1 MSKKGAIN
9 RLRKELKVLLKDPVP
24 YIHVAPNE
32 ANFLL
37 WSYLLEGPPNTPYE
51 GGWYWGRLRF
61 KPEYPFKPPAI
72 LMVTPSGR
80 FRPDTRLCLS
90 MSDYHPE
97 TWNPAWSL
105 STVLTG
111 LLSFMV
117 ETTNT
122 TGAVAS
128 TEAEK
133 RAFAAQS
140 LEWNMRQKEFVAN
153 FPDIEDIVAAAKAA
167 KAKPA
172 PTSPNDSADAVAA
185 VGAEV
190 AADTEVA
197 AQDAEASTAVAAC
210 RAALDA
216 LGEEVAASGDAVM
229 DFYERAGTGSFRVA
243 ALRDQKAQTLDE
255 KLTQMLITVDAV
267 DAPAALRQ
275 QRKALTATLQS
286 QSEMVAA
293 ATALAA
299 AHAERPEEAVATRR
313 AESAAAIHA
322 PVPDLDR
329 AIKLLGDALIRL
341 GDVGC
346 VYR

>member
-1 MSKKGAIN
+1 MELARRARQRARLAAAELGMSKKGAIN
-9 RLRKELKVLLKDPVP
+9 RLRKELKALLKDPVP

-61 KPEYPFKPPAI
+61 QPEYPFKPPAI

-128 TEAEK
+128 TAVGI
-133 RAFAAQS
+133 S
-140 LEWNMRQKEFVAN
+140 LC
-153 FPDIEDIVAAAKAA
+153 
-167 KAKPA
+167 
-172 PTSPNDSADAVAA
+172 TSPAV
-185 VGAEV
+185 
-190 AADTEVA
+190 
-197 AQDAEASTAVAAC
+197 
-210 RAALDA
+210 
-216 LGEEVAASGDAVM
+216 
-229 DFYERAGTGSFRVA
+229 
-243 ALRDQKAQTLDE
+243 
-255 KLTQMLITVDAV
+255 
-267 DAPAALRQ
+267 P
-275 QRKALTATLQS
+275 
-286 QSEMVAA
+286 
-293 ATALAA
+293 
-299 AHAERPEEAVATRR
+299 
-313 AESAAAIHA
+313 
-322 PVPDLDR
+322 
-329 AIKLLGDALIRL
+329 
-341 GDVGC
+341 
-346 VYR
+346 